1 MAHDNT
7 LDLDIAGDLQTLG
20 ITSLCQWDVM
30 IFLYRHRDSLMG
42 ADHLS
47 RLLGYETEAIVATME
62 ELEALGLVRRSR
74 VSQGARFYYFIP
86 SSEAQSH
93 MALER
98 LLAFSRHRTG
108 RVRLSMQLRR
118 DNQTSNEAPQAAR
131 QHLTEARRAR
141 RHTQLRLQLCNQQKE
156 NKWLKAV

>member
-1 MAHDNT
+1 
-7 LDLDIAGDLQTLG
+7 
-20 ITSLCQWDVM
+20 M

-42 ADHLS
+42 ADHLG
-47 RLLGYETEAIVATME
+47 RLLGYETESIVATME
-62 ELEALGLVRRSR
+62 ELEALGLVRCSR
-74 VSQGARFYYFIP
+74 VSQGARFYDFIP

-93 MALER
+93 LALER

-131 QHLTEARRAR
+131 QHLAEARRAR
-141 RHTQLRLQLCNQQKE
+141 RHTQLRLQLWGIDLSWDTLLPQ
-156 NKWLKAV
+156 LLATRS